1 MDDHHRVLVA
11 AAAFCIHHLIVS
23 YFIIFDYV
31 PTASEAQA
39 AKRHKHELTPYKR
52 NLSVTYIYSWLTTK
66 LEHVPNLERI
76 LQDMDRPYMK
86 DVTYLHGWQ
95 FFLLTDCLKDLIEC
109 PRLHPNG
116 TYPVNS
122 IHSKCKLDHFH
133 SLYYCLK
140 WLNDGNFYRT

>member
-95 FFLLTDCLKDLIEC
+95 FSFLQIVS
-109 PRLHPNG
+109 R
-116 TYPVNS
+116 
-122 IHSKCKLDHFH
+122 I
-133 SLYYCLK
+133 SLNAPGCILMAPI
-140 WLNDGNFYRT
+140 L